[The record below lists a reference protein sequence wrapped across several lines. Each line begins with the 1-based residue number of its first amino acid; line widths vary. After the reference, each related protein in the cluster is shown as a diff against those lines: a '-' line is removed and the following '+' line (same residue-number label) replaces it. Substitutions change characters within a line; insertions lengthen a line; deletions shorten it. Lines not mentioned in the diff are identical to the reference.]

1 MSRTHQILT
10 LVGTIAL
17 GVASSDSDAQQ
28 LVRATL
34 LSKAIQ
40 VDAPELIQ
48 GVVTFEVHNAA
59 DDRTVHEFVVLKTD
73 VADDALPVQK
83 GQVPERK
90 FRKVGEVEDVVP
102 GKSKRLTVKLGSGH
116 YVLICNKPGHYS
128 MGMHASLTVTP
139 GR

>member
-1 MSRTHQILT
+1 MNHTGQVLT
-10 LVGTIAL
+10 LVSAIAL
-17 GVASSDSDAQQ
+17 DFASSDSDAQQ

-40 VDAPELIQ
+40 VDAPELTP
-48 GVVTFEVHNAA
+48 GVVTFDVHNAA
-59 DDRTVHEFVVLKTD
+59 DDRTVHEFVVLKTA

-83 GQVPERK
+83 SQVPERK
-90 FRKVGEVEDVVP
+90 FRKVGEVEDIMP
-102 GKSKRLTVKLGSGH
+102 GTSKRLTVKLGPGH
-116 YVLICNKPGHYS
+116 YVLICNKPAHYS